1 MPGYMLHMG
10 ATVICSHGGQA
21 MPTMPNPRVKV
32 SSQPIV
38 TQPTMY
44 TVAGCPFVTGGN
56 PLPGN
61 CLMDRRSRPRK
72 SRRHPRAAAGQP
84 GNHHAER
91 CALECSGHP
100 GSGERDV
107 KFYEY

>member
-1 MPGYMLHMG
+1 MPGYVLHMG

-21 MPTMPNPRVKV
+21 MPTMPIPRVKV

-56 PLPGN
+56 PLP
-61 CLMDRRSRPRK
+61 CVTASWTV
-72 SRRHPRAAAGQP
+72 AAVRVKAGGVPVLLQDSQAITTP
-84 GNHHAER
+84 NGVPLNVLVTQVR
-91 CALECSGHP
+91 
-100 GSGERDV
+100 V
-107 KFYEY
+107 KGM

>member
-44 TVAGCPFVTGGN
+44 TVAGCPFVTGSN
-56 PLPGN
+56 PLP
-61 CLMDRRSRPRK
+61 CVTASWTV
-72 SRRHPRAAAGQP
+72 AAVRVKAGGIPVLLQDSQAITTP
-84 GNHHAER
+84 NGVPLNVLVTQVR
-91 CALECSGHP
+91 
-100 GSGERDV
+100 V
-107 KFYEY
+107 KGM